1 MFLNSLEPAKEWAPN
16 DIKLTP
22 APFAENTSE
31 NHVFNSFF
39 NTVITEQAVVII
51 PDVVVPSL
59 EHIACVKSIL
69 EHHPGKHLKF
79 HGAFDFHIQP
89 KIGWEFRSMKKKQ

>member
-1 MFLNSLEPAKEWAPN
+1 MFILLFLNSLEPTKEWFPN

-39 NTVITEQAVVII
+39 NAVITEQAVVII

-59 EHIACVKSIL
+59 EHIARVKWIL
-69 EHHPGKHLKF
+69 EQQPGKHL
-79 HGAFDFHIQP
+79 
-89 KIGWEFRSMKKKQ
+89 